1 MNYLISGVIT
11 ILTVFALA
19 QTVRIKELKR
29 ETFSNQ
35 RIIGTLSA
43 GIESRD
49 RVIVRLQSE
58 TDEREQLGRQLRES
72 LGVAGQQARDREY
85 EIQRLLNEN
94 QELRDWSATALPVDV
109 IRLQQ
114 RPAFATPGDYLRWLS
129 GRQQL
134 PDPGQSAKD

>member
-1 MNYLISGVIT
+1 MRYLIGIVT
-11 ILTVFALA
+11 LVCFFALA
-19 QTVRIKELKR
+19 QTVHIQKLKR
-29 ETFSNQ
+29 EAVSAQ
-35 RIIGTLSA
+35 LIIGTLSA

-94 QELRDWSATALPVDV
+94 QALRDWFATPLPVDV

-114 RPAFATPGDYLRWLS
+114 RPSFATPGDYLRWLS
-129 GRQQL
+129 DRQQL
-134 PDPGQSAKD
+134 PDPGQSAQN

>member
-1 MNYLISGVIT
+1 MRLIMGAIVFIGF
-11 ILTVFALA
+11 FALA
-19 QTVRIKELKR
+19 QMFHIQKLNR
-29 ETFSNQ
+29 EAVANQ

-58 TDEREQLGRQLRES
+58 NDEREQQGRQLRES
-72 LGVAGQQARDREY
+72 LGAAGQQARDREY

-94 QELRDWSATALPVDV
+94 QALRDWFATPLPVDV

-114 RPAFATPGDYLRWLS
+114 RPSFATPGDYLRWLS
-129 GRQQL
+129 DRQQL
-134 PDPGQSAKD
+134 PDPGQSAQN

>member
-1 MNYLISGVIT
+1 MRYLIGIITVI
-11 ILTVFALA
+11 LFFALA
-19 QTVRIKELKR
+19 QTAHIQKLKR
-29 ETFSNQ
+29 EATASQ
-35 RIIGTLSA
+35 RIIETLSA

-49 RVIVRLQSE
+49 RAIVRLQSE
-58 TDEREQLGRQLRES
+58 TDEREQQGRELRES
-72 LGVAGQQARDREY
+72 LGAAGQQARDREY

-94 QELRDWSATALPVDV
+94 QELRDWFATALPVDI

-134 PDPGQSAKD
+134 PDPRQSAKN

>member
-1 MNYLISGVIT
+1 MGAIVFIGF
-11 ILTVFALA
+11 FALA
-19 QTVRIKELKR
+19 QMFHIQKLNR
-29 ETFSNQ
+29 EAVANQ

-58 TDEREQLGRQLRES
+58 NDEREQQGRQLRES
-72 LGVAGQQARDREY
+72 LGAAGQQARDREY

-94 QELRDWSATALPVDV
+94 QALRDWFATPLPVDV

-114 RPAFATPGDYLRWLS
+114 RPSFATPGDYLRWLS
-129 GRQQL
+129 DRQQL
-134 PDPGQSAKD
+134 PDPGQSAQN

>member
-1 MNYLISGVIT
+1 MRYLIGIVT
-11 ILTVFALA
+11 LVCFFALA
-19 QTVRIKELKR
+19 QTVHIQKLKR
-29 ETFSNQ
+29 EAVSAQ
-35 RIIGTLSA
+35 LIIGTLSA

>member
-1 MNYLISGVIT
+1 MRLIMGAIVFIGF
-11 ILTVFALA
+11 FALA
-19 QTVRIKELKR
+19 QMFHIQKLNR
-29 ETFSNQ
+29 EAVANQ
-35 RIIGTLSA
+35 RIIGTLSS

-58 TDEREQLGRQLRES
+58 TEEREQLGRELRES
-72 LGVAGQQARDREY
+72 LGAAGQQARDREY

-94 QELRDWSATALPVDV
+94 QALRDWFATPLPVDV

-129 GRQQL
+129 SRQQL
-134 PDPGQSAKD
+134 PDPG